1 MGEITQGSTGG
12 VTRRDFLKG
21 ATFAA
26 LAATMGLPG
35 ESFGDSPAGKMS
47 RVILI
52 RNEDLLNESGRPDPR
67 ILDEMLSQAMQKL
80 FKQEKS
86 ADAWKKLFGPEDI
99 VGIKSN
105 SWGPLP
111 TPPELEMAMKNGLIS
126 AGVKAGN
133 IAIDDRGALRNPIFR
148 KATAF
153 VNARPMRTHHWA
165 GVGGCIKNPIMFTP
179 APWAYHDNTCA
190 DLAKIWDLPVIKNK
204 IRLNILVMF
213 TPLFHGVGAHHFDK
227 TYTWKYN
234 GLLVSTDPVAVDS
247 VGLSILN
254 ARRREYFGEERPIT
268 PPPHHIVFAET
279 KYKLGFSDPNKI
291 ELIKLGW
298 QDGILI

>member
-1 MGEITQGSTGG
+1 MGKSPAA

-26 LAATMGLPG
+26 LAATMGMPG
-35 ESFGDSPAGKMS
+35 ESFGDSPQEKQS
-47 RVILI
+47 RVVLI
-52 RNEDLLNESGRPDPR
+52 RNENLLDESGQ
-67 ILDEMLSQAMQKL
+67 IKAQVLDEMLGEAMQQFFEK
-80 FKQEKS
+80 EKS
-86 ADAWKKLFGPEDI
+86 ADAWQVLFGPEDTI
-99 VGIKSN
+99 GIKSN

-111 TPPELEMAMKNGLIS
+111 TPAELEEAIKNGLIS
-126 AGVKAGN
+126 AGVKAEN
-133 IAIDDRGALRNPIFR
+133 IAADDRGALKNPVFK

-153 VNARPMRTHHWA
+153 VNASPMRTHHWS
-165 GVGGCIKNPIMFTP
+165 GVGGCLKNPIMFTP
-179 APWAYHDNTCA
+179 TPWAYHDNSCA
-190 DLAKIWDLPVIKNK
+190 DLAKLFDLPVIKDK
-204 IRLNILVMF
+204 IKLNVLVMF

-227 TYTWKYN
+227 TYTWTYN
-234 GLLVSTDPVAVDS
+234 GLLLSTDPVAVDA

-254 ARRREYFGEERPIT
+254 AKRREYFGEERPIK

-298 QDGILI
+298 QKDILI